1 MYSPDKKIIT
11 DLTQLFEC
19 YPPSEL
25 RQSVTTVF
33 FSYLNNV
40 PTDIMPPDFKDTSE
54 GIHSIIRFL
63 SQAEKHLIK
72 K

>member
-1 MYSPDKKIIT
+1 MNSLNKKIISE
-11 DLTQLFEC
+11 LIQLFEC
-19 YPPSEL
+19 YPPNEL
-25 RQSVTTVF
+25 RQSITTVF

-40 PTDIMPPDFKDTSE
+40 PTDIMPTDFKDTSE